1 MQAAIY
7 RATDDAY
14 RLVVED
20 RPTPTPGPDQVIVR
34 VRATALNYRDHIT
47 YRNLAGRKV
56 DGRIPLSDGAGE
68 IIAVGSHVTDWKPGD
83 RVAGCFFQ
91 TWNGGR
97 FDLAHHKQ
105 DLGGSVDGML
115 AEEVVLRAGGIVRI
129 PDFLSFEEAACLP
142 CAALTAWY
150 SLTTRGGIQPGDTL
164 LTLGT
169 GGVSVFALQFGVAL
183 GATVIVTSSDDH
195 KLSRARSLGAKHTV
209 NYRTQPNWSQEVWK
223 LTAGRGADHIIEV
236 GGPGTLGQSMNA
248 VAAGGT
254 ISLIGVLTGFGPPTE
269 SLFPLLGRNVT
280 LNGIYVGSRA
290 DFESMNR
297 FITDHT
303 IRPVIDRVFAFHEAE
318 AAFAYLASGS
328 HFGKVVITVP

>member
-1 MQAAIY
+1 MKAYVY
-7 RATDDAY
+7 RTASDAY
-14 RLVVED
+14 QLAVED
-20 RPTPTPGPDQVIVR
+20 RPSPTAGPGQVIVR
-34 VRATALNYRDHIT
+34 VKATSLNYRDHIT
-47 YRNLAGRKV
+47 LKNLGGRKV

-68 IIAVGSHVTDWKPGD
+68 ILAVGPDVTDWKPGD

-91 TWNGGR
+91 TWAGGR

-129 PDFLSFEEAACLP
+129 PDSLSFEEAACLP

-169 GGVSVFALQFGVAL
+169 GGVSVFALQLGAAL
-183 GATVIVTSSDDH
+183 GANVIVTSSDDH
-195 KLSRARSLGAKHTV
+195 KLDNARSLGANHTV
-209 NYRTQPNWSQEVWK
+209 NYRTNPDWDKEVWK
-223 LTAGRGADHIIEV
+223 LTGNRGADHIIEV
-236 GGPGTLGQSMNA
+236 GGPGTLGKSMNA

-290 DFESMNR
+290 DFENMNR
-297 FITDHT
+297 FLEEKS
-303 IRPVIDRVFAFHEAE
+303 IRPVIDRVFGFADAV
-318 AAFAYLASGS
+318 AAFAHLASGH
-328 HFGKVVITVP
+328 HFGKVVITV

>member
-1 MQAAIY
+1 MKAYVY
-7 RATDDAY
+7 RSAGDTY
-14 RLVVED
+14 RLAVEE
-20 RPTPTPGPDQVIVR
+20 RPTPTPGPDQVVVR
-34 VRATALNYRDHIT
+34 VRATSLNYRDHIT
-47 YRNLAGRKV
+47 LHNLAKRKV

-68 IIAVGSHVTDWKPGD
+68 IIAVGTNVTDWKPGD

-91 TWNGGR
+91 TWDGGR
-97 FDLAHHKQ
+97 FDLSHHKQ

-150 SLTTRGGIQPGDTL
+150 SLTTRGGLQPGDTL

-183 GATVIVTSSDDH
+183 GAKVIITSSDDH
-195 KLSRARSLGAKHTV
+195 KLARARSLGASHTV
-209 NYRTQPNWSQEVWK
+209 NYRTHVDWDKEVWNQ
-223 LTAGRGADHIIEV
+223 TNGRGADHIIEV
-236 GGPGTLGQSMNA
+236 GGPGTLGRSMNA

-254 ISLIGVLTGFGPPTE
+254 IALIGVLTGFGPPTE
-269 SLFPLLGRNVT
+269 SLFPLLGRNVS

-290 DFESMNR
+290 DFEAMNR
-297 FITDHT
+297 FLTEKT
-303 IRPVIDRVFAFHEAE
+303 IRPVMDRVFGFSEAE
-318 AAFAYLASGS
+318 AAFSHLASGS